1 MKYEQAVLEILKSLI
16 IADKIPD
23 FNRGSHTSNLI
34 EQAFEI
40 ADEFSKKLNEKLAKQ
55 SAGTPAPK

>member
-23 FNRGSHTSNLI
+23 FNRGAHTTNLI
-34 EQAFEI
+34 DQAFEI
-40 ADEFSKKLNEKLAKQ
+40 ADEFSKKMTERVAKNV
-55 SAGTPAPK
+55 PASK